1 MASPRVLVLLGL
13 IALNIAL
20 FAAGWGRGDDAG
32 CEADVCV
39 GLVLDVGGL
48 GDKSFNDAAYRGLAR
63 AKKELGIAGR
73 LIEPTDGADRE
84 SALRQLAA
92 QGYDLV
98 IGVGF
103 IFTDDIKKLAIEM
116 PEVRFACIDYAGADT
131 PSNLT
136 GIRFRE
142 NEGSFL
148 VGAIA
153 GLMTETDT
161 VGFVGGMETPLI
173 RKFEA
178 GFAAGAHHVCPECDV
193 LTAYAGT
200 DPSAFADPTAGKQ
213 LALAQ
218 YGRGA
223 DIIYHASGKT
233 GSGVFAAARQQGK
246 LAIGV
251 DSDQFHE
258 APCCILTSMVK
269 NVDVAVF
276 DAIRD
281 LKAGKLEAGV
291 VELGLA
297 ERGVGFVYD
306 DNNRDRLP
314 AAVVQKV
321 RAIRAQIIAGEI
333 EVATQ

>member
-1 MASPRVLVLLGL
+1 MASPRALATSGLV
-13 IALNIAL
+13 ALNIAL
-20 FAAGWGRGDDAG
+20 VAIGWGRGRGTG
-32 CEADVCV
+32 CEAEVCIGV
-39 GLVLDVGGL
+39 VLDVGGR
-48 GDKSFNDAAYRGLAR
+48 GDKSFNDAAYRGLVR
-63 AKKELGIAGR
+63 AKKELGVGGR
-73 LIEPTDGADRE
+73 VIEPTDGADRE
-84 SALRQLAA
+84 SALRQFAT

-103 IFTDDIKKLAIEM
+103 IFTDDIDKLAREM
-116 PEVRFACIDYAGADT
+116 PEVKFACVDYANATSPD
-131 PSNLT
+131 NVT

-153 GLMTETDT
+153 GLMTTTDA

-173 RKFEA
+173 RKFEVGYVA
-178 GFAAGAHHVCPECDV
+178 GVHHVCSQCRV

-200 DPSAFADPTAGKQ
+200 DPSAFADPSAGKQ

-233 GSGVFAAARQQGK
+233 GAGVFAAARQ
-246 LAIGV
+246 LHHLVIGV

-258 APCCILTSMVK
+258 APCCVLTSMVK
-269 NVDVAVF
+269 NVDTAVF
-276 DAIRD
+276 GAIGD
-281 LKAGKLEAGV
+281 LRAGHLRGGV
-291 VELGLA
+291 RNLGLS

-314 AAVVQKV
+314 AEVIAKV
-321 RAIRAQIIAGEI
+321 RAIRAQIIAGDI
-333 EVATQ
+333 EVPAS